1 MIRPALLGLAA
12 GVVSGTFGVGGGVIV
27 VPGLMLLMGLDAR
40 VAAATSLATIA
51 ASAGAALL
59 LFGQAD
65 AVNWSAA
72 VLLFVGSAAGAWVG
86 ARVLD
91 RIPAK
96 ALTRAFAVVMLLAAY
111 RLAVPA

>member
-12 GVVSGTFGVGGGVIV
+12 GAVSGTFGVGGGVIV

-40 VAAATSLATIA
+40 TAAATSLATIA

-59 LFGQAD
+59 LFGTAD
-65 AVNWSAA
+65 AVDWPAA
-72 VLLFVGSAAGAWVG
+72 AFLFAGSAAGAWLG
-86 ARVLD
+86 ARVIH

-96 ALTRAFAVVMLLAAY
+96 ALTRVFATVMLIAAY
-111 RLAVPA
+111 RLVVAA